1 MPLTHTRTFRVRG
14 YECDAYGHVNHAN
27 YMRWAQEAAF
37 DASAAAGYDVQR
49 YLDLG
54 TTWLIRETKIDY
66 LRPVRYG
73 DSVDVKTWVA
83 DFRRVRSR
91 RAYEFR
97 LTGAEPLVARAST
110 DWVYLDRCTLRPVT
124 IPQEMKFGFFPEGP
138 PQESPAR
145 QRFPAP
151 PAPPPDVFIQRRRAE
166 WRDLDEAGHVNNAV
180 YLSYIEDCG
189 QQMVAALGWPLDRMT
204 AEGSAVVARQ
214 HRIEYK
220 LPALLDDELELRTW
234 LSDVQGSTA
243 TRHTTITRASDD
255 TLLQRARTVHV
266 WIDLASGRPADLP
279 AAFLTALAPAITQD
293 ERAGQAQ

>member
-1 MPLTHTRTFRVRG
+1 MPMTHTRTFRVRG

-37 DASAAAGYDVQR
+37 DASAAAGYDIQR

-54 TTWLIRETKIDY
+54 TTWLIRETEIEY

-73 DSVDVKTWVA
+73 DTVEVKTWVA

-97 LTGAEPLVARAST
+97 LVGIDPLVARAST
-110 DWVYLDRCTLRPVT
+110 DWVYLDRNTLRPVT
-124 IPQEMKFGFFPEGP
+124 VPEEMKYGFYPEGP
-138 PQESPAR
+138 PEESPPR
-145 QRFPAP
+145 PRFPSA
-151 PAPPPDVFIQRRRAE
+151 PAPPPGAFVQQRRAE

-180 YLSYIEDCG
+180 YLNYIEDCG
-189 QQMVAALGWPLDRMT
+189 QQMVATLGWPLARIT
-204 AEGSAVVARQ
+204 AGGWAVVARR

-234 LSDVQGSTA
+234 LSDVEGSTA
-243 TRHTTITRASDD
+243 VRHTTITRTSDD
-255 TLLQRARTVHV
+255 TLLQRARTIHV
-266 WIDLASGRPADLP
+266 WIDLASGKPADLSRD
-279 AAFLTALAPAITQD
+279 FVSDLAPVIA
-293 ERAGQAQ
+293 RGAS